1 MIKRK
6 RYYDGYGNEFAID
19 EESSGVL
26 KLSITKTEKKFVK
39 NEIQIPLNN
48 LLEMISDTV
57 PVKGKH
63 VKIDINNVK
72 NLEIR

>member
-26 KLSITKTEKKFVK
+26 KVSITKTEKKFVK
-39 NEIQIPLNN
+39 NEIQIPLKN
-48 LLEMISDTV
+48 LLEMISDAA
-57 PVKGKH
+57 PVHGKH
-63 VKIDINNVK
+63 VKVPD
-72 NLEIR
+72 LSGYETR

>member
-63 VKIDINNVK
+63 VKTPD
-72 NLEIR
+72 LSGYETR

>member
-1 MIKRK
+1 MINRK

-19 EESSGVL
+19 EVSSGVL

-39 NEIQIPLNN
+39 NEIKIPLNN
-48 LLEMISDTV
+48 LLEMISDNV

-63 VKIDINNVK
+63 VKVPDISGY
-72 NLEIR
+72 ETR